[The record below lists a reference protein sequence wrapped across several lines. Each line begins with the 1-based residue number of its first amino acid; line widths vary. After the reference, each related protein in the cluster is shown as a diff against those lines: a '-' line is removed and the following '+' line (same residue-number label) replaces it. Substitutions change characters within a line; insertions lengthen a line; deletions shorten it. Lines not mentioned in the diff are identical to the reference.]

1 MLKTWRD
8 LVASEEILPRL
19 CDALQKI
26 RRHDLAVKMGLELGV
41 YGELLR
47 RKKIFIPDFWQR
59 RRHKA
64 LDLIRPTFSPLNCQA
79 IL

>member
-47 RKKIFIPDFWQR
+47 RKKYLFRISGSDVDTKHWTL
-59 RRHKA
+59 
-64 LDLIRPTFSPLNCQA
+64 LDLRFHL
-79 IL
+79 